1 MAGFNI
7 SDKTHDEVE
16 EMAYDLRTDMKTVVE
31 QMWQFVSK
39 RKEEF
44 DGNNHKCIGFKFS
57 RLSNAMHKK

>member
-1 MAGFNI
+1 MAGFNV

-44 DGNNHKCIGFKFS
+44 KREMF
-57 RLSNAMHKK
+57 